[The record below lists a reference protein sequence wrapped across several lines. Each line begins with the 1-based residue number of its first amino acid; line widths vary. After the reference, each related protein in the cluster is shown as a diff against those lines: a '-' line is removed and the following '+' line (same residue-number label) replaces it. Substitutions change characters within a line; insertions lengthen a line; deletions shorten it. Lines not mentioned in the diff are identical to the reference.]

1 MPESMQMPSI
11 DRTILDRP
19 TTAAPPTPTEAVL
32 VERARSDPQA
42 FGTLYEIHYDRIL
55 NYVYRRTLN
64 VALAEE
70 LTSNTFF
77 KALRHLP
84 RYRRRTPFQA
94 WLYRIATNEIK
105 MHWRTEKRRRT
116 RQETFAIAELDR
128 VCFPS
133 TEADDRERIQ
143 QVALLN
149 EALRRLPDRYQ
160 TVLALRYFEGLKHR
174 QIADVLGKKTGTVKS
189 LVSRGLARLRKI
201 IDADATFPHGRH
213 FPLEA
218 SGEKP

>member
-1 MPESMQMPSI
+1 MPSI
-11 DRTILDRP
+11 DNPLLARP
-19 TTAAPPTPTEAVL
+19 TAVAPPTPTEAVL
-32 VERARSDPQA
+32 VERARSDPRA
-42 FGTLYEIHYDRIL
+42 FGALYEIHYERIL
-55 NYVYRRTLN
+55 NYIYRRTLN

-105 MHWRTEKRRRT
+105 MHWRTEKRRRA
-116 RQETFAIAELDR
+116 RQETFAGADLDR
-128 VCFPS
+128 VYFTSP
-133 TEADDRERIQ
+133 EADDRERIRQ
-143 QVALLN
+143 IALLN

-160 TVLALRYFEGLKHR
+160 TVLVLRYFEGLKHR

-189 LVSRGLARLRKI
+189 LVSRGLARLRTI
-201 IDADATFPHGRH
+201 IDADATFPHCGH
-213 FPLEA
+213 FQDEA
-218 SGEKP
+218 GGEKP